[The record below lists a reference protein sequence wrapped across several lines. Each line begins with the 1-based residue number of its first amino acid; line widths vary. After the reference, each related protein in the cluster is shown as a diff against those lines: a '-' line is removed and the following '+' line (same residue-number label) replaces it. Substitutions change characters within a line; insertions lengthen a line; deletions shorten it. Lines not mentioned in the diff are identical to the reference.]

1 MWIIPM
7 GDSGLARARKIGYV
21 IEWSPPAA
29 SGSAPASTMRRVKA
43 SMSAVAAA
51 LSNTREK
58 RTSPMSATRARSKGF
73 TPVAWLMA
81 RISDDWLRI
90 SRGPWRAP
98 GRLVTPPSKGTP
110 NMAMSRSLGSGTYGA
125 RMKVA
130 ISE

>member
-1 MWIIPM
+1 M
-7 GDSGLARARKIGYV
+7 GYV

-29 SGSAPASTMRRVKA
+29 SGTAPASTIRRAKA
-43 SMSAVAAA
+43 SMSSVAAA

-58 RTSPMSATRARSKGF
+58 RTSPTSATRASSKGL
-73 TPVAWLMA
+73 TPVAWFMA

-110 NMAMSRSLGSGTYGA
+110 NMAMSTPSRSGT
-125 RMKVA
+125 
-130 ISE
+130 